1 MTRQVGV
8 GVGEGINLFLEMLV
22 IQAFFPLEYLS
33 YMFFF
38 SFASG
43 VNLFSGCQIFWKGI
57 PFSLIIT
64 KEISG

>member
-33 YMFFF
+33 YMFLF

-43 VNLFSGCQIFWKGI
+43 VNLSSGCQQIFLERNS
-57 PFSLIIT
+57 FLT
-64 KEISG
+64 DNH